1 MANEMRSPHRS
12 PHRRHLPLVY
22 LIFGGALLKPR
33 PRPDQ
38 CLDVTAGSTGVNEEP
53 YSWFRSLQTWECSNN
68 GDPQQVFYEI
78 SG

>member
-1 MANEMRSPHRS
+1 MPISV
-12 PHRRHLPLVY
+12 LVQS
-22 LIFGGALLKPR
+22 LLTAS
-33 PRPDQ
+33 DQ

-53 YSWFRSLQTWECSNN
+53 YSWFRSIQTWECSNN